1 MIKRLILSFALA
13 LPFAAPSAVLAG
25 DPLNALDWRGDILGW
40 EAVGRLDL
48 PGGHCTGVLISA
60 ELVLTA
66 AHCVF
71 DGKAQPFAPEQ
82 IVFRA
87 GYAKGKSIVDRHGEK
102 VAVARGYTPSQTG
115 QIRVKDV
122 VADVALIRLS
132 SPVSSSEADPFRIH
146 EDPQQGE
153 QVSVLS
159 YGLGRME
166 VLSQQR
172 SCKVTARYRDGVMSF
187 DCDVTFGS
195 SGAPVFV
202 RYGSRF
208 RILSLISAGS
218 DFGTGDVVSFGMVL
232 PKVVAQ
238 LKQDLRYGGGQA
250 PAASAGAK
258 RITVGQ
264 RGDGTGA
271 RFVRP

>member
-1 MIKRLILSFALA
+1 MITRLIVFLALA
-13 LPFAAPSAVLAG
+13 LPIAAPSAVLAN

-48 PGGHCTGVLISA
+48 PGGHCTGVLISSD
-60 ELVLTA
+60 LVLTA
-66 AHCVF
+66 AHCLF
-71 DGKAQPFAPEQ
+71 DKNARQIAPEQ

-87 GYAKGKSIVDRHGEK
+87 GYAKGKSIVDRRGEK
-102 VAVARGYTPSQTG
+102 IVVARGYTPSRTG
-115 QIRVKDV
+115 QIMVKDV
-122 VADVALIRLS
+122 VTDVALVRLS
-132 SPVSSSEADPFRIH
+132 SPISSSEADPFRIH

-153 QVSVLS
+153 VVSVLS

-172 SCKVTARYRDGVMSF
+172 SCKVTARYQEGIMSF
-187 DCDVTFGS
+187 DCDVTYGS

-208 RILSLISAGS
+208 RILSLVSAGS
-218 DFGTGDVVSFGMVL
+218 DFGTDNVVSFGMVL
-232 PKVVAQ
+232 PDVVAQ

-250 PAASAGAK
+250 PTVSAGAK
-258 RITVGQ
+258 RITAGQ
-264 RGDGTGA
+264 RNGSSGA